1 MEVKP
6 GYKQTE
12 VGVIPEKWESVPAA
26 TIGRFRDGNGF
37 HARVAGGKRAASTRS
52 SKSQT

>member
-12 VGVIPEKWESVPAA
+12 VGVIPEEWECEATLASRSTVSAHSLTAISNAA
-26 TIGRFRDGNGF
+26 ESI
-37 HARVAGGKRAASTRS
+37 
-52 SKSQT
+52 